1 MSLHGIIVACVLTM
15 LLPAARAQSADA
27 NTATLA
33 ELERVS
39 GIGPS
44 MAAKLLD
51 ERRNG
56 PFRDWRDLMRRVGG
70 IGDSRAAKL
79 SAAGLTVDGVGYH
92 GTMPQPKP

>member
-1 MSLHGIIVACVLTM
+1 MWLHGIIVICALAV
-15 LLPAARAQSADA
+15 LLPAARAQSANV

-33 ELERVS
+33 ELEQVS

-44 MAAKLLD
+44 MAAKLID

-56 PFRDWRDLMRRVGG
+56 PFKDWRDLMRRVGG

-79 SAAGLTVDGVGYH
+79 SAAGLTVDGVGYR
-92 GTMPQPKP
+92 GAMPKPKP